1 MELDL
6 FCSSSPGQIVP
17 IEGNEHAFVPNPLPP
32 LDWALN
38 ERLWPNIT
46 EAVRVIGVLDGI
58 GRVLPNPAILLR
70 PTEDREAIQSSALEG
85 TFATPKEL
93 LLFEMSPPEP
103 AADTEASN
111 RFREVYNYRRAIQ
124 HATNSQLPIS
134 LRLIRELHELLMDG
148 VRGHQKN
155 PGKFRTIQ
163 VAIGTNRRFVPPPP
177 QLVLGCLDALEKFI
191 HAEIGLHPLVDC
203 FLVHYQF
210 ETIHPFTDGNGRIG
224 RLLLALMLQRAGQM
238 SKPWM
243 YLSDYFEQHREEY
256 IQGLFRVSTDG
267 DWESWVNLC
276 LRATIAQG
284 NATISRCERLL
295 AVSHRYQQQLQATGG
310 NVRLQ
315 MILDQM
321 FIHPFAGVADVARRL
336 DVSYPTA
343 KSDLDKLAEV
353 GVLKLLPQHSPK
365 TYYAPEIFQIAYE
378 NISDNTEEGR
388 G

>member
-1 MELDL
+1 MELGL
-6 FCSSSPGQIVP
+6 FRKSSPGPIIP
-17 IEGNEHAFVPNPLPP
+17 IEGNEHAFAPNPLPP
-32 LDWALN
+32 DWQLT
-38 ERLWPNIT
+38 ERLWPEVT

-103 AADTEASN
+103 AADTDASN

-124 HATNSQLPIS
+124 HATKSTLPIS
-134 LRLIRELHELLMDG
+134 LRLIRELHEILMDG

-177 QLVLGCLDALEKFI
+177 QIVPECLDALEKFI
-191 HAEIGLHPLVDC
+191 HAESSLHPLIVC
-203 FLVHYQF
+203 YLVYYQF
-210 ETIHPFTDGNGRIG
+210 EAIHPFDDGNGRIG
-224 RLLLALMLQRAGQM
+224 RLLLAIMLQRAGQM
-238 SKPWM
+238 SKPWL
-243 YLSDYFEQHREEY
+243 YLSDFFEKYRDEY
-256 IQGLFRVSTDG
+256 IQGLFRISTEG
-267 DWESWVNLC
+267 DWENWVTLC

-295 AVSHRYQQQLQATGG
+295 AVSQKYQHQLQETGG

-315 MILDQM
+315 AILDQM
-321 FIHPFAGVADVARRL
+321 FIHPFAGVADIARRL
-336 DVSYPTA
+336 EVTYPTA
-343 KSDLDKLAEV
+343 KSDLDKLADV
-353 GVLKLLPQHSPK
+353 GILKLLPEHSPK
-365 TYYAPEIFQIAYE
+365 TYFAPEIFKIAYE
-378 NISDNTEEGR
+378 NISDNTEEGK